1 MLLWMTNKDLQ
12 NGYKMEHLKHFGDE
26 PSRSFGVFVRS
37 ETDIRKQE
45 VFTYVSIL
53 SLRQSF
59 VWGSL
64 LNGRP
69 EVFNTGLA
77 AFDSALRYTINHT

>member
-1 MLLWMTNKDLQ
+1 MLLWMTNKDLK
-12 NGYKMEHLKHFGDE
+12 NGCKMEHLKHFGDE

-37 ETDIRKQE
+37 ETDIRKE

-53 SLRQSF
+53 SLRQVF
-59 VWGSL
+59 VWGSF
-64 LNGRP
+64 LNGSP
-69 EVFNTGLA
+69 QVFNTGLA